1 MAFQLPRDNLLSLPA
16 GFGKD
21 LLRVPSMP
29 LGPLPRSLSPPAD
42 EQDFAAGEA
51 RALIEATRSALEAG
65 ARKPLAL
72 PLPLPHLALPPPL
85 PIPQQAQL
93 SPFALKQLRE
103 HSARTA
109 AGTGASAAAPGAT
122 QTPPAFAPVPL
133 ILPTF
138 AVAAAS
144 PSAGR
149 FRPCHESRCSTSGAA
164 SCHAAFLKKLQG
176 YGLTA
181 TMEEARLGFHVQ
193 EAVAGSPS
201 YAEATQAFTD
211 KFALMAVMEV
221 DNPILRAQ
229 YELRK
234 EAIGFAAGSA
244 NEKIV
249 YHVTKANL
257 LGVCNEGLDPRY
269 AQRGFFGKGI
279 YLTDSPAKANDY
291 SPEKGNAEAVRVV
304 LQCRVLL
311 GRSKEFELGH
321 FDRDL
326 VVEPKGFHSVQGF
339 IRRNAE
345 FVVYNR
351 DQVYVERVIFYRYL
365 DTANELAPCL
375 QVPPNITGHVVYITA
390 ALSEFFSRL
399 QQRAGPVGST
409 DFLAVKRL
417 TAALLKN
424 ALTVD
429 EFLAEVGKVLKA
441 APPTE
446 LAAKIQ
452 LELGR
457 CKLGAAADAAKAEAA
472 ARALPTLP
480 TLQTPSPLPTPP
492 PVDDSRAKRP
502 HLDGPL
508 PLP

>member
-1 MAFQLPRDNLLSLPA
+1 M
-16 GFGKD
+16 K
-21 LLRVPSMP
+21 
-29 LGPLPRSLSPPAD
+29 
-42 EQDFAAGEA
+42 
-51 RALIEATRSALEAG
+51 T
-65 ARKPLAL
+65 
-72 PLPLPHLALPPPL
+72 
-85 PIPQQAQL
+85 
-93 SPFALKQLRE
+93 
-103 HSARTA
+103 
-109 AGTGASAAAPGAT
+109 
-122 QTPPAFAPVPL
+122 
-133 ILPTF
+133 
-138 AVAAAS
+138 
-144 PSAGR
+144 
-149 FRPCHESRCSTSGAA
+149 
-164 SCHAAFLKKLQG
+164 LQG

-181 TMEEARLGFHVQ
+181 TMEEARLGFHVH
-193 EAVAGSPS
+193 EAVAGSQS
-201 YAEATQAFTD
+201 YAEATQAFTTD
-211 KFALMAVMEV
+211 KFSPLAVMEV

-234 EAIGFAAGSA
+234 EAIAFSAGSA
-244 NEKIV
+244 NEKTV

-291 SPEKGNAEAVRVV
+291 SPEKGNAVAVRVV

-339 IRRNAE
+339 IRRNTE

-365 DTANELAPCL
+365 DTANEMAPCL

-399 QQRAGPVGST
+399 QQRAGPAGST

-424 ALTVD
+424 MLTVQD
-429 EFLAEVGKVLKA
+429 FLAEVSKVLKA
-441 APPTE
+441 APPAE

-472 ARALPTLP
+472 ARTLP
-480 TLQTPSPLPTPP
+480 MLSPTPSPV
-492 PVDDSRAKRP
+492 VDDSCAKRA
-502 HLDGPL
+502 HLDGAMP
-508 PLP
+508 